1 MHQETPTGTGFRT
14 SNKLNFV
21 QNQLHINHHVSSGII
36 TSNVT
41 GSPSGSPG
49 SPEMPEK
56 ILSDRQCANAKP
68 PAAGETLLSDGNNLY
83 LRVRAAGARDWL
95 LIYRFANNR
104 RKLGLGSYPGVSLA
118 LARQRADEARILL
131 QQGIDPKA
139 QRDAEAAAAAAPAP
153 EPAQPQTVASLYLE
167 WYEKEASKRKDGGTM
182 VNRAFAKDVIPKI
195 GDMTLTTLRRADI
208 TSLLDGVA
216 ARGVTRTCGVLLS
229 DMRQMFTFGV
239 IREYLVSDPTYG
251 LKKGTWKGI
260 SPERDRVLS
269 ELEIALLAPALRSP
283 DANLMESAQCA
294 CWIMLSTLCRIGEI
308 GQAKWPMVDLDAGQ
322 WTIPSDNSKNGK
334 AHLIDL
340 SPFALTQFQRLK
352 AMRDELPE
360 DDPRKASPYI
370 LPSQNRNSPRG
381 HICLKTYA
389 KQFADRQRGDKPA
402 MKRRIK
408 GDGQNALA
416 LPGGRWTPHDLR
428 RTGATLM
435 GSLGIRPDVIE
446 KCLNH
451 TEQNKILRI
460 YQRQELRPEMHAAWL
475 ALGQKLT
482 ALCTS

>member
-1 MHQETPTGTGFRT
+1 
-14 SNKLNFV
+14 
-21 QNQLHINHHVSSGII
+21 
-36 TSNVT
+36 
-41 GSPSGSPG
+41 
-49 SPEMPEK
+49 MPEK
-56 ILSDRQCANAKP
+56 ILSDRQCSNAKSP
-68 PAAGETLLSDGNNLY
+68 TAGEILLADGNNLY
-83 LRVRAAGARDWL
+83 LRVRSSGARDWL
-95 LIYRFANNR
+95 LIYRFASSR

-131 QQGIDPKA
+131 QRGVDPKA
-139 QRDAEAAAAAAPAP
+139 QRDAEAIAAAAPAP
-153 EPAQPQTVASLYLE
+153 EATQPLTVASLYSE
-167 WYEKEASKRKDGGTM
+167 WFEKEASKRKDEGAM
-182 VNRAFAKDVIPKI
+182 VSRAFAKDVIPKI
-195 GDMTLTTLRRADI
+195 GDIPLVTLRRADI

-269 ELEIALLAPALRSP
+269 EPEIVLLAPALRSP
-283 DANLMESAQCA
+283 SANLMEAAQCA
-294 CWIMLSTLCRIGEI
+294 CWIMLSTLCRVGEI
-308 GQAKWPMVDLDAGQ
+308 GQAEWSTLDFDTGQ
-322 WTIPSDNSKNGK
+322 WLIPAEISKNGK
-334 AHLIDL
+334 AHLVDL
-340 SPFALTQFQRLK
+340 SPFALAKFRRLK
-352 AMRDELPE
+352 ELRDEVPDE
-360 DDPRKASPYI
+360 DPRKASPFI

-408 GDGQNALA
+408 GNGQNALA

-460 YQRQELRPEMHAAWL
+460 YQRQELRPEMRAAWL
-475 ALGQKLT
+475 ALGEKLT
-482 ALCTS
+482 ILCGASK